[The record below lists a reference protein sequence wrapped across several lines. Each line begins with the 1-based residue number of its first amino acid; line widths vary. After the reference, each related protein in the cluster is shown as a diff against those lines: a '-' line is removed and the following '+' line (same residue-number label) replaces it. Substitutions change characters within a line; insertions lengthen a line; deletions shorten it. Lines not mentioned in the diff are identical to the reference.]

1 MAMNPFRRD
10 SDPAEFL
17 PLTPVAFDILLS
29 LADGEQHGYSIM
41 RAVQER
47 TGGAVE
53 FHAGTL
59 YRALN
64 RLLSQG
70 LIVELDDRPAPE
82 LDDQRRR
89 YYRMTP
95 LGAQVLRA
103 EARRLESQ
111 VLAARARHLLPS
123 RGRRS

>member
-1 MAMNPFRRD
+1 MAMNLLRRD
-10 SDPAEFL
+10 SDPGDFL
-17 PLTPVAFDILLS
+17 PLTPIAFDILLS

-41 RAVQER
+41 RGVQER
-47 TGGAVE
+47 TGAVE
-53 FHAGTL
+53 IHAGTL

-70 LIVELDDRPAPE
+70 LIIELDDRPAPE
-82 LDDQRRR
+82 LDDERRH

-111 VLAARARHLLPS
+111 VLAARARRLLPS
-123 RGRRS
+123 RGRKS